1 MIVVYLVIAGAILA
15 LLPYVA
21 IFVFWLV
28 TVVVQRYVRGLRS
41 LYARL

>member
-1 MIVVYLVIAGAILA
+1 MIVLYLVIAGAILT
-15 LLPYVA
+15 LLPSAA
-21 IFVFWLV
+21 IFLFWLV